1 MHCSTGLLL
10 GARPLD
16 NRKPSGDFYPVFRRL
31 ATFSL
36 YLEKVTHSG
45 FRKKLLLMDLKSLK
59 TQFGKDSIS
68 YWNWI
73 FWSGKVDFFHLH
85 IFWRA
90 WHLTNWLNILQF
102 DRVGKT
108 LAEEKLAPKK
118 VDLKVHNCIFI
129 MISTKNLLSSMQIIK
144 MFS

>member
-45 FRKKLLLMDLKSLK
+45 FRKKLLLMDLKSFKNAIWQRLYFLLELDFLK
-59 TQFGKDSIS
+59 RKSGFFPLAYFLESLALDQLIEYFAVWQSWKNFG
-68 YWNWI
+68 
-73 FWSGKVDFFHLH
+73 
-85 IFWRA
+85 R
-90 WHLTNWLNILQF
+90 
-102 DRVGKT
+102 GKT
-108 LAEEKLAPKK
+108 CAEKSW
-118 VDLKVHNCIFI
+118 LKSAQLHFYHD
-129 MISTKNLLSSMQIIK
+129 
-144 MFS
+144 